1 VYFLNLSLAQ
11 FLAVFGSVAAISVAL
26 YLLDRSRR
34 KQVVSTL
41 RFWVAAEQP
50 ASAAR
55 RHHIQQPWSLLLQ
68 LLGMA
73 LLLLA
78 IAQLRFGTPAEAGRD
93 HVLVLDTSAWMA
105 ARSGNHTLMDVARLR
120 AIQYVRSLPRR
131 DRVMLVRADG
141 LATPATSFEPD
152 RDKLEAAIRASEP
165 SSTAL
170 HLQQA
175 LAFAEHVLSQTGR
188 NAGEVA
194 FAGSNRTVDPGAGTV
209 SPANLRTLLVND
221 SVDNCGLRKIGL
233 RRSATDPDQWEIF
246 VSARNYA
253 DAGVPAGD
261 RTVTVSVNFGPPQMP
276 TRVPVGS
283 RRLTLAPGADG
294 EADFTWRTSA
304 AGILGVTLTPHDAFP
319 EDDHVE
325 LQLPAQPT
333 LAVTVYSAEPDLL
346 RPALSS
352 LPHVVASYRKPGEYR
367 ATDAGLVILDGFA
380 PAQRP
385 HADSVWID
393 PPAAGS
399 PLPIRTQVQNVPFAR
414 WDAGD
419 PLSAG
424 MRAKDFNLGHASV
437 FQAATGD
444 VRIGEVE
451 AGPVVV
457 ARPGV
462 PKVAVLGFHPGRTG
476 MRYTLATPLLFANL
490 VRWVSPEIF
499 RRSEFSATSAGA
511 IQVVLDQTGSP
522 AAAEDVKVTTDDGQ
536 AVPFT
541 LSEGTVSFFA
551 GAPGNVRVVAGDREY
566 DYSLTL
572 PELAETRWTLPSTAR
587 RGLPHFAAAAEA
599 VTDIWPLLALL
610 GGVAL
615 LAEYLLF
622 ARFRRRGAARPVLIA
637 ARRTSPRPAEV
648 RR

>member
-1 VYFLNLSLAQ
+1 VYFLNLSVAQ
-11 FLAVFGSVAAISVAL
+11 FLAVFGSVAAVSVAL

-34 KQVVSTL
+34 RQVVSTL
-41 RFWVAAEQP
+41 RFWVAAQQP
-50 ASAAR
+50 AAAAR
-55 RHHIQQPWSLLLQ
+55 RRHIQQPWSLALQ
-68 LLGMA
+68 LAGMA
-73 LLLLA
+73 MLLLA
-78 IAQLRFGTPAEAGRD
+78 IAQLRFGAPAAAGRD

-105 ARSGNHTLMDVARLR
+105 ARSGNHRLMDVARLR

-152 RDKLEAAIRASEP
+152 RATLEAAIRASAP

-170 HLQQA
+170 HLSQA
-175 LAFAEHVLSQTGR
+175 LAFAQHVLSQDGR
-188 NAGEVA
+188 NGGEIA
-194 FAGSNRTVDPGAGTV
+194 FAGSNRTADPDAGAV
-209 SPANLRTLLVND
+209 PPANLRTLLVND
-221 SVDNCGLRKIGL
+221 PVENCGLRKIGL
-233 RRSATDPDQWEIF
+233 RRSAADPGVWEIF

-253 DAGVPAGD
+253 SAGD
-261 RTVTVSVNFGPPQMP
+261 HTVVVSVDFGPPRAA

-283 RRLTLAPGADG
+283 RRLALGPGSDG

-319 EDDHVE
+319 EDDYAE
-325 LQLPAQPT
+325 LELPAQPT
-333 LAVTVYSAEPDLL
+333 LAVTVYSQEPDLL
-346 RPALSS
+346 RPVLSS
-352 LPHVVASYRKPGEYR
+352 LPHVVASYRKPEEYR
-367 ATDAGLVILDGFA
+367 ATGGGLVILDRFA
-380 PAQRP
+380 PAERP

-399 PLPIRTQVQNVPFAR
+399 PVPIRTHVQNVPFAH

-419 PLSAG
+419 LLSAG
-424 MRAKDFNLGHASV
+424 MRAKDFNLDHASV
-437 FQAATGD
+437 FETAAGD

-457 ARPGV
+457 ARQGK

-499 RRSEFSATSAGA
+499 RRSESSATSVGA
-511 IQVVLDQTGSP
+511 VQLVLDQGTP
-522 AAAEDVKVTTDDGQ
+522 PPTAEDVKVSADDGE

-541 LSEGTVSFFA
+541 LADRTVSFFA

-572 PELAETRWTLPSTAR
+572 PELADTRWTPPATAR
-587 RGLPHFAAAAEA
+587 RGLPHFAAASEA
-599 VTDIWPLLALL
+599 ASDIWPWLALL
-610 GGVAL
+610 GGAAL

-622 ARFRRRGAARPVLIA
+622 ARFRRRAAPRPLPIA
-637 ARRTSPRPAEV
+637 ARSTAARPAEV